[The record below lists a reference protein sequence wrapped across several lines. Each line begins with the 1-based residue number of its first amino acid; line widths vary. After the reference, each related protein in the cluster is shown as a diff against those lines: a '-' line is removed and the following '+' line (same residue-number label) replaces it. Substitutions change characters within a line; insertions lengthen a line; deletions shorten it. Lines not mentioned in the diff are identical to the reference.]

1 MSVASLIRTAQPAR
15 GGGTLDKGVPLARMV
30 FGNSPRPL
38 PLALATRASSPPFRL
53 GGRGGAGYRGGVKGG
68 GCGDTRADEEV
79 VEPRNAG
86 LSVVDVVVV
95 VAAVAVS
102 ENVVAA
108 VALALLSVS
117 AVAAAMRCRPL
128 YLEAVLLGLLDGQ
141 GGRRGGSTGG
151 GS

>member
-1 MSVASLIRTAQPAR
+1 MDS
-15 GGGTLDKGVPLARMV
+15 
-30 FGNSPRPL
+30 
-38 PLALATRASSPPFRL
+38 PFRL
-53 GGRGGAGYRGGVKGG
+53 GGRGGAGYWGGVKGG

-102 ENVVAA
+102 EDVVAEVVVVSVVVA
-108 VALALLSVS
+108 VMEVVV
-117 AVAAAMRCRPL
+117 AVVVVVMRCRPL

>member
-1 MSVASLIRTAQPAR
+1 MDS
-15 GGGTLDKGVPLARMV
+15 
-30 FGNSPRPL
+30 
-38 PLALATRASSPPFRL
+38 PFRL
-53 GGRGGAGYRGGVKGG
+53 GGRGGAGYWGGVKGG

-102 ENVVAA
+102 EDVVAEVVVVSVVVAMEA
-108 VALALLSVS
+108 VAVMEVVV
-117 AVAAAMRCRPL
+117 AVVVVMRCRPL

>member
-1 MSVASLIRTAQPAR
+1 
-15 GGGTLDKGVPLARMV
+15 MV
-30 FGNSPRPL
+30 FGNAPRPL

-53 GGRGGAGYRGGVKGG
+53 GGRGGAGYWGGVKGG

-102 ENVVAA
+102 EDVVA
-108 VALALLSVS
+108 VVVVVVLLL
-117 AVAAAMRCRPL
+117 AMRCWPL
-128 YLEAVLLGLLDGQ
+128 YLETVLLELFDGQ
-141 GGRRGGSTGG
+141 GGRRGGTTGG
-151 GS
+151 SS